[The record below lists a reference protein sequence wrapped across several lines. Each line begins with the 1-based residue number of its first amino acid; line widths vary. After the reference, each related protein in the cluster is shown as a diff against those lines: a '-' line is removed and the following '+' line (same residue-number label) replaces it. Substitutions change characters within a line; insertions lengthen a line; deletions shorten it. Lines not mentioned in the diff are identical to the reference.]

1 MARQRRREHWL
12 PFAHLMALTANVHKG
27 KHGAPKHPRDFVP
40 RELEDPETIRTLP
53 KGQDLI

>member
-1 MARQRRREHWL
+1 
-12 PFAHLMALTANVHKG
+12 MALTANVHKG